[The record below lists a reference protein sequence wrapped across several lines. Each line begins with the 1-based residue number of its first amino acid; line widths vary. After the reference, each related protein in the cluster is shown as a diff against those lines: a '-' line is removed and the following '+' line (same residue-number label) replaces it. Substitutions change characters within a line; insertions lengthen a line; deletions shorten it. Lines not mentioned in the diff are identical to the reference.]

1 MTRMASPEQFKA
13 QIKHVAMIYKTREDA
28 KGELSIIGTALASDT
43 TTHDAT
49 MQTPPS
55 GLKLGGSQSSA
66 DQISNKLRAL
76 VNRGKGGNLTNAEM
90 STAIG
95 EVIAALP

>member
-1 MTRMASPEQFKA
+1 MTRMASPEHFKA
-13 QIKHVAMIYKTREDA
+13 QIRHVATIYKNREDA
-28 KGELSIIGTALASDT
+28 KGELSIMGTALASDT

-49 MQTPPS
+49 MQTAP
-55 GLKLGGSQSSA
+55 GILKPGWKNNNEFHNRINL
-66 DQISNKLRAL
+66 I